1 MDFCNISTLGKRG
14 YAFFFPFEPLPD
26 VLLDMLPPL
35 RVSAMTI
42 PTSATDCVGD
52 GVGTASCSILVRFAL
67 RPSFHKINIIFVV
80 TKIFSSLR

>member
-1 MDFCNISTLGKRG
+1 MYVFNMDFCNISTLGKRG

-52 GVGTASCSILVRFAL
+52 GVWNNLLFNTGSVCS
-67 RPSFHKINIIFVV
+67 S
-80 TKIFSSLR
+80 T